1 MVIIARVK
9 VSGGGGKKGQNCV
22 VTYRGRRGGGEGE
35 SKKILRNYE
44 DRKK

>member
-9 VSGGGGKKGQNCV
+9 VSGGGGGVKKDCV

-35 SKKILRNYE
+35 YIKILRNYE